1 MVEDFCRLWY
11 AVQNPNLK
19 SKILFVSIKEPPP
32 LWFDDFF
39 RLMGIDKE
47 RIIYVD
53 KPTQC
58 RSVTV
63 PAQSEYNP
71 QWDSV
76 SFTKEFFVPYQ
87 AIKSRVTPGKIK
99 KLYLT
104 RTKFDVKNVVPYR
117 KVFNEKYF
125 EDFFK
130 ARGFEIV
137 SPEDLSL
144 EEQISLVL
152 GADEIVAIL
161 GTLTHWAMFC
171 KPDAKFIMLNRTS
184 APNYPQ
190 GFINETFGI
199 DYFVIDA
206 AKNFMYARHDN
217 GVFLLGS
224 NKYWKEFVADY
235 FGEKIDEDD
244 DISYLEG
251 ALDKYVNYWCRKY
264 QDPKNFDIW
273 VQSLSGMCHRIIEL
287 ERAASKKRPL
297 LSYQTHVASKGW
309 GTWNSEGIFSNPL
322 DQKLDIQAIKIDF
335 AGCKVHYAV
344 YFNETEGWSAEVA
357 APEMAGTTGKGKPI
371 TGVKIRLD
379 EAGAKDFDILYR
391 LHTFDDT
398 WTPWAKNGE
407 ELLSGGVKLN
417 SLQIE
422 LKPKA

>member
-1 MVEDFCRLWY
+1 MVSLVVC
-11 AVQNPNLK
+11 NIK
-19 SKILFVSIKEPPP
+19 SKILFLLVGRGYAS
-32 LWFDDFF
+32 WFDDFF
-39 RLMGIDKE
+39 RMMGIDKE
-47 RIIYVD
+47 RIIYVTQ
-53 KPTQC
+53 PLQC

-63 PAQSEYNP
+63 PEISNYTIGVN
-71 QWDSV
+71 
-76 SFTKEFFVPYQ
+76 FTKEFLVPYQ

-104 RTKFDVKNVVPYR
+104 RTKFDTRNSVPYR
-117 KVFNEKYF
+117 KFFNEKYF

-137 SPEDLSL
+137 SPEELSL

-184 APNYPQ
+184 ASISLQ
-190 GFINETFGI
+190 TFINEAFGI
-199 DYFVIDA
+199 KNYCIVDA

-264 QDPKNFDIW
+264 QDPKNLNIW
-273 VQSLSGMCHRIIEL
+273 IESLSGMCHRIVEL

-297 LSYQTHVASKGW
+297 LNYQTHVASKGW
-309 GTWNSEGIFSNPL
+309 GTWNSEGMFSNPL

>member
-1 MVEDFCRLWY
+1 MSR
-11 AVQNPNLK
+11 NP
-19 SKILFVSIKEPPP
+19 
-32 LWFDDFF
+32 
-39 RLMGIDKE
+39 
-47 RIIYVD
+47 
-53 KPTQC
+53 
-58 RSVTV
+58 
-63 PAQSEYNP
+63 
-71 QWDSV
+71 
-76 SFTKEFFVPYQ
+76 
-87 AIKSRVTPGKIK
+87 RVC
-99 KLYLT
+99 L
-104 RTKFDVKNVVPYR
+104 
-117 KVFNEKYF
+117 NENYF
-125 EDFFK
+125 EDFFA

-137 SPEDLSL
+137 APEKLSI
-144 EEQISLVL
+144 EEQISLVV
-152 GADEIVAIL
+152 GADEIVATQ
-161 GTLTHWAMFC
+161 GTLTHWAIFC
-171 KPDAKFIMLNRTS
+171 KPDAKFIMLNRDTS
-184 APNYPQ
+184 LSWIQ
-190 GFINETFGI
+190 IFINEVFKVDNYCLVDI
-199 DYFVIDA
+199 FKD
-206 AKNFMYARHDN
+206 FMYAANHTN

-244 DISYLEG
+244 DISYLED
-251 ALDKYVNYWCRKY
+251 ALDKYVSLWCRKY
-264 QDPKNFDIW
+264 QAPTNLDIW
-273 VQSLSGMCHRIIEL
+273 VQSLSGMCHRILEL

-357 APEMAGTTGKGKPI
+357 SPEQAGTVGKHKSI

-379 EAGAKDFDILYR
+379 EAGAKDLDILYR

-417 SLQIE
+417 SIQIE